1 MAATHEQEATFM
13 KQWLGWT
20 PCGVAIA
27 LSLAF
32 SAQASAAEPSRTA
45 YAPIEPASAAPS
57 DTADPADP
65 IDPDAPRPE
74 RFRIGVIGGVGF
86 PRPLAIEAMVK
97 LDRLIALGVEYS
109 VLPELTISDV
119 RTSFSALAADVRVFP
134 LRTGFFIGL
143 RTGYQ
148 QLGGETTVV
157 VRDFGSFPVSAQVDT
172 LFINP
177 RVGFLWTWEPGITLG
192 LDAGLQIPL
201 SSEVSRDIPAFAE
214 GSAPDQE
221 LMRIAR
227 NLGQATLP
235 TLDLLRVGFLL

>member
-1 MAATHEQEATFM
+1 M
-13 KQWLGWT
+13 KKCQVWA
-20 PCGVAIA
+20 PCGLAIA

-32 SAQASAAEPSRTA
+32 GARASAAEPPR
-45 YAPIEPASAAPS
+45 PRQEPVVSATVPPS
-57 DTADPADP
+57 DSAEPFDPGEPKPARRD
-65 IDPDAPRPE
+65 
-74 RFRIGVIGGVGF
+74 RFRIGVLGGTGF
-86 PRPLAIEAMVK
+86 PRPIAVEALIKV
-97 LDRLIALGVEYS
+97 DRLIGLGVEYS

-134 LRTGFFIGL
+134 LRSGLFVGL
-143 RTGYQ
+143 RAGYQ

-157 VRDFGSFPVSAQVDT
+157 VRDLGSFPVSAQVDT
-172 LFINP
+172 IFINP

-192 LDAGLQIPL
+192 LDAGLQIAL

-214 GSAPDQE
+214 GSAPDRE

-235 TLDLLRVGFLL
+235 TFDLLRVGFLL